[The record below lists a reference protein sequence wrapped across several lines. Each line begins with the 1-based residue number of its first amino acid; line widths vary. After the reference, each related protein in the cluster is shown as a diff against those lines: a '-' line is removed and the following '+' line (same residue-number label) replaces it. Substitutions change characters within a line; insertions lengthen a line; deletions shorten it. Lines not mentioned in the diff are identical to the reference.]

1 MKEKTMTSMQKY
13 EADYKFADRATTGNC
28 ALVRQSKVCGCL
40 YCGNIFMADRAVL
53 LPEFGD
59 EGTVLC
65 PHCSCDAVIP
75 DAAGEPI
82 NPETLDRIANAFYH
96 YHDDDAEFQKATR
109 EFAASIFGGVRM
121 TEETGSEK
129 PAQDDETPA
138 ITVLEPKPRT
148 TGEELFVE
156 AMLADR
162 WDVVLKLV
170 EFGFK
175 PGGIRHTD
183 VADCLSA
190 LGLALE
196 AGEYEV
202 AEKLYEAGDRLD
214 DYCHHVGKDMKPSL
228 LTALSLFR
236 RSGCDLF
243 RDDHATLADCCAKG
257 LLLQAEPLVGPATR
271 KELDEALH
279 SLLDGFLSAAQAF
292 GYAGLADFMQKLID
306 RGGELCAEDRKEL
319 LGMVGRL
326 EQAPHVGW
334 WHIDGENAA
343 KFRTIATGGS
353 AK

>member
-28 ALVRQSKVCGCL
+28 AAVRNSKVCGCL
-40 YCGNIFMADRAVL
+40 YCGNIFMADQAVL

-59 EGTVLC
+59 AGTVLC

-82 NPETLDRIANAFYH
+82 NPETLDRLANAFYH
-96 YHDDDAEFQKATR
+96 YHDDDAEYQKETR
-109 EFAASIFGGVRM
+109 DFVASVMSGVQM
-121 TEETGSEK
+121 AEESGPRKSA
-129 PAQDDETPA
+129 PDDEAPE
-138 ITVLEPKPRT
+138 ITVLERKPKT
-148 TGEELFVE
+148 SGEELFVE

-162 WDVVLKLV
+162 WDVTLKLV
-170 EFGFK
+170 EFGFE
-175 PGGIRHTD
+175 PGKIRHTD
-183 VADCLSA
+183 VADNLSA

-214 DYCHHVGKDMKPSL
+214 DYCPHVGKDMKPSL

-243 RDDHATLADCCAKG
+243 RDDAATLADCCAKG
-257 LLLQAEPLVGPATR
+257 LLLQAEPLVEPATR
-271 KELDEALH
+271 QELDRALH
-279 SLLDGFLSAAQAF
+279 ALLDGFLNAAQSF

-306 RGGELCAEDRKEL
+306 RGGELCAGDRKEL
-319 LGMVGRL
+319 LGMIERL
-326 EQAPHVGW
+326 ERAPHVGW
-334 WHIDGENAA
+334 WHIDAENAA
-343 KFRTIATGGS
+343 KFRAMATGGG